1 MELQPATLLTA
12 FIVLTAA
19 RTLLDLWLERLNQG
33 SVRAN
38 LHAVP
43 GEFAGYV
50 DAGLMTRSASYS
62 LARSRVGMI
71 AEVVSQAAL
80 LGLILSG
87 VLGALE
93 MRLSAWGL
101 HGIWSGLA
109 FFLVPGVL
117 FYLLRLPFSYYQTF
131 VLEEKFGFN
140 RSTLKLF
147 ILDHFKAGLLSA
159 LVFSLLLSA
168 ILWLIQLTP
177 ASWWIWAF
185 LTVSLVHLL
194 LVELYPVLIAPL
206 FNKFEPIRDLEL
218 AAKITSV
225 MHEHGILIKRILQMN
240 AGVRSRHTNA
250 YFTGLGK
257 AKTIVLFDTL
267 LESHPHEEI
276 LAILAHEVGHFKR
289 KHVLK
294 DVVLFE
300 ILLFAGFYV
309 THLLLNWPVLYRAF
323 GFASPS
329 PYVGLFLIAIFWQ
342 QAGLFLQPLFTAISR
357 HFERDADLFAVRMVK
372 SAEPMIAS
380 IRRLAVDNL
389 ANLTPHPLYVR
400 FHYTHPPLIER
411 VRLLQRA
418 AREVAQ
424 ADTTRPAAKEQG

>member
-1 MELQPATLLTA
+1 LL
-12 FIVLTAA
+12 
-19 RTLLDLWLERLNQG
+19 
-33 SVRAN
+33 
-38 LHAVP
+38 
-43 GEFAGYV
+43 
-50 DAGLMTRSASYS
+50 
-62 LARSRVGMI
+62 
-71 AEVVSQAAL
+71 AAL
-80 LGLILSG
+80 VS
-87 VLGALE
+87 
-93 MRLSAWGL
+93 
-101 HGIWSGLA
+101 
-109 FFLVPGVL
+109 
-117 FYLLRLPFSYYQTF
+117 
-131 VLEEKFGFN
+131 
-140 RSTLKLF
+140 
-147 ILDHFKAGLLSA
+147 
-159 LVFSLLLSA
+159 SLLLSA
-168 ILWLIQLTP
+168 ILWLIQVTP
-177 ASWWIWAF
+177 TSWWIWAF

-225 MHEHGILIKRILQMN
+225 MQEHGILIKRILQMN

-300 ILLFAGFYV
+300 ILLFAGFYA
-309 THLLLNWPVLYRAF
+309 THLLLNWPVLYSAF

-329 PYVGLFLIAIFWQ
+329 PYVGLFLIGIFWQ

-357 HFERDADLFAVRMVK
+357 HFERDADLFAVRMVR
-372 SAEPMIAS
+372 SADPMIAS

-411 VRLLQRA
+411 VRLLQQA
-418 AREVAQ
+418 AREAAQ
-424 ADTTRPAAKEQG
+424 PDRTEQAAGEQG

>member
-19 RTLLDLWLERLNQG
+19 RTFADLWLERLNQG

-43 GEFAGYV
+43 GEFEGYV
-50 DAGLMTRSASYS
+50 DAGLMAQSARYS

-71 AEVVSQAAL
+71 AEVVSRSAL
-80 LGLILSG
+80 LALILSG
-87 VLGALE
+87 VLGVLDA
-93 MRLSAWGL
+93 RLAAWGL

-109 FFLVPGVL
+109 FFLVPGAMFYVL
-117 FYLLRLPFSYYQTF
+117 RVPFSYYQTF
-131 VLEEKFGFN
+131 VLEEQFGFN

-147 ILDHFKAGLLSA
+147 ILDHLKAGLLAA
-159 LVFSLLLSA
+159 LVSSVLLSA
-168 ILWLIQLTP
+168 ILWLIQVTP
-177 ASWWIWAF
+177 TSWWIWAF
-185 LTVSLVHLL
+185 FTVSLVHLL

-225 MHEHGILIKRILQMN
+225 MQEHGILIKRILQMN

-300 ILLFAGFYV
+300 ILLFAGFYA
-309 THLLLNWPVLYRAF
+309 THLLLNWPVLYSAF

-329 PYVGLFLIAIFWQ
+329 PYVGLFLIGIFWQ

-357 HFERDADLFAVRMVK
+357 HFERDADLFAVRMVR
-372 SAEPMIAS
+372 SADPMIAS

-411 VRLLQRA
+411 VRLLQQA
-418 AREVAQ
+418 AREAAQ
-424 ADTTRPAAKEQG
+424 PDRTEQAAGEQG